1 METIAIEAK
10 RREKQAKG
18 EVKRLRRRGVVP
30 GAVFGRGV
38 EPYLVEVTARQL
50 VQVLASE
57 SGVNSM
63 IDLQIDGKKSP
74 VMIAEL
80 ERDPLTRGFL
90 HVGFKQINRS
100 EKIHAHIPLHLV
112 GEPEPVR
119 TKDAILDQ
127 SLESLDVR
135 ALPGDLPPHIDLD
148 VSGMAIGSVI
158 RVADLAANDKLEI
171 LTPEDTPIAAV
182 HVARAAHEEVVEAL
196 GEQAPAADASAEAGN
211 EE

>member
-1 METIAIEAK
+1 MQTISMEAK
-10 RREKQAKG
+10 RREKRTKG
-18 EVKRLRRRGVVP
+18 EVKQLRRKGVVP

-38 EPYLVEVTARQL
+38 EPYLVEVSAREL

-63 IDLQIDGKKSP
+63 IDLKVDGKKSS
-74 VMIAEL
+74 VMISEL
-80 ERDPLTRGFL
+80 DRDPVTRGFL
-90 HVGFKQINRS
+90 HVGFKQINRA
-100 EKIHAHIPLHLV
+100 EKIHAHVPLHLV

-148 VSGMAIGSVI
+148 VSGLVIGSVI
-158 RVADLAANDKLEI
+158 RVADLPASDKIEV
-171 LTPEDTPIAAV
+171 LTPEDTAIAAV

-196 GEQAPAADASAEAGN
+196 GEQAPAEEAAAEAG
-211 EE
+211 EK